1 MRDLMHLKGQG
12 DKESTGTLKTF
23 RSLMELILTTNLCEA
38 MFKAFRNAQDVTCMS
53 VEAEDLVG
61 TVLLALVIGTSFGL
75 W

>member
-1 MRDLMHLKGQG
+1 MHLKGQG
-12 DKESTGTLKTF
+12 DEASTGILKTVPL
-23 RSLMELILTTNLCEA
+23 LMELISTTDLCAA
-38 MFKAFRNAQDVTCMS
+38 MFKAFRNAQDVNCMS